1 MNKPIMVSRQ
11 EFIEN
16 LVTLINQSN
25 LPLIVI
31 EPILQG
37 VLSDVNKGIQQQYEK
52 EKADYEEALK
62 KEGSDGS
69 NN

>member
-16 LVTLINQSN
+16 LVALINQSN

>member
-16 LVTLINQSN
+16 LVALINQSN

-52 EKADYEEALK
+52 DKADYEEALK